1 MDKEIT
7 MYKSDDGKLWATAK
21 EMQMRDNELI
31 YDQYAKAWAEQEKSP
46 KSALR
51 HVKAIVRFLMWK
63 KAAGYS
69 QDAD

>member
-31 YDQYAKAWAEQEKSP
+31 YDQYAKAWADCVTLK
-46 KSALR
+46 L
-51 HVKAIVRFLMWK
+51 
-63 KAAGYS
+63 
-69 QDAD
+69 